1 MDTYNLINLV
11 DREVKKPYRFYHN
24 MDHIMEIISDV
35 KKEYPKVF
43 WTDYKGNVLDQDV
56 KDLHDLGV
64 LFAVFHDVIYEPWR
78 TDNEE
83 KSIEYMKENLIR
95 NRENSKH
102 FDDLEKLITY
112 SKYTFNHY
120 TEVPVKYWKYLKYD
134 LKVFL
139 GDEDIYNSEIKIF
152 KEYQFVDFIE
162 FKNGRIQVLEKFKEK
177 LEGLKTNIDERIK
190 FWKTFKPRIG
200 IFAGSFSPFHSG
212 HRNILEKAEKM
223 FDKVIIAAGVNRDKT
238 DKIASN
244 IKAEI
249 KESTVY
255 RQVEVYDS
263 LLTTYIDSKK
273 YPTTLIR
280 GLRNGNDLSY
290 EQNLANVLRDVKGKP
305 LDIVYLACDREF
317 EYISSSAVR
326 QLKNFGLEMYK

>member
-64 LFAVFHDVIYEPWR
+64 LFAVFHDVVYEPWR

-120 TEVPVKYWKYLKYD
+120 T
-134 LKVFL
+134 
-139 GDEDIYNSEIKIF
+139 
-152 KEYQFVDFIE
+152 
-162 FKNGRIQVLEKFKEK
+162 
-177 LEGLKTNIDERIK
+177 
-190 FWKTFKPRIG
+190 
-200 IFAGSFSPFHSG
+200 
-212 HRNILEKAEKM
+212 
-223 FDKVIIAAGVNRDKT
+223 
-238 DKIASN
+238 
-244 IKAEI
+244 
-249 KESTVY
+249 
-255 RQVEVYDS
+255 
-263 LLTTYIDSKK
+263 
-273 YPTTLIR
+273 
-280 GLRNGNDLSY
+280 
-290 EQNLANVLRDVKGKP
+290 
-305 LDIVYLACDREF
+305 
-317 EYISSSAVR
+317 
-326 QLKNFGLEMYK
+326 